1 MLSSVLTLFVAAF
14 LTNGSSLF
22 EDPVADRLIRTATE
36 TTYQLRLN
44 EARAAAQELQQRY
57 PDHPAGFL
65 IMTETY
71 WWEAQGDPQN
81 ERIEKAYYRAQA
93 LAQQKAESALKAG
106 KYAPAELTAY
116 LASAHGSYAR
126 FEVTQKGSFY
136 HAMRAGMRAHK
147 YAQQVYALDKNYY
160 DIYVGL
166 GAFNYF
172 AGTLPSMIKPFA
184 WLFGAHGDKDLG
196 IQQLQT
202 AMVKARYART
212 EARIV
217 YYSALLSNNEYETSF
232 PILEKL
238 MQDYPDNFVLYVW
251 ATEWF
256 REQRKNLEGAEYFER
271 QYAKQIGRS
280 ETMAKHALV
289 QKTNL
294 LLAHNR
300 KAEAIET
307 LQRLKGMPGS
317 DPLIASKVQTLEK
330 QARKG

>member
-1 MLSSVLTLFVAAF
+1 MLSPVLVLLLATGNALYD
-14 LTNGSSLF
+14 
-22 EDPVADRLIRTATE
+22 DPVADRLIRTATE

-44 EARAAAQELQQRY
+44 EARAAARELQERY

-71 WWEAQGDPQN
+71 WWEAQGDHEN
-81 ERIEKAYYRAQA
+81 EQIETAYYHAQEI
-93 LAQQKAESALKAG
+93 AQQKAEAAVKAG
-106 KYAPAELTAY
+106 KYAPAEVMAY
-116 LASAHGSYAR
+116 LASTHGSYAR
-126 FEVTQKGSFY
+126 FEVTEKGSYY
-136 HAMRAGMRAHK
+136 HALRAGLRAHK
-147 YAQQVYALDKNYY
+147 YAEQVYALDKNYY

-196 IQQLQT
+196 LQQLQT
-202 AMVKARYART
+202 AMQKGRYART

-217 YYSALLSNNEYETSF
+217 HYSALLANKEYALSF

-238 MQDYPDNFVLYVW
+238 IQDYPDNFVLYVW

-256 REQRKNLEGAEYFER
+256 REQKKNLEGADYFER
-271 QYAKQIGRS
+271 VYKKQLDRS
-280 ETMAKHALV
+280 EKMAKHALV
-289 QKTNL
+289 EKTIL

-300 KAEAIET
+300 KTEAMET
-307 LQRLKGMPGS
+307 IRRLKGMSGS
-317 DPLIASKVQTLEK
+317 DPLITAKVQALEK
-330 QARKG
+330 QASKG

>member
-1 MLSSVLTLFVAAF
+1 MLSSVLALLLATGNALYD
-14 LTNGSSLF
+14 
-22 EDPVADRLIRTATE
+22 DPVADRLIRTATE
-36 TTYQLRLN
+36 TTYQLRLTQ
-44 EARAAAQELQQRY
+44 ARAAAEELQQRY

-71 WWEAQGDPQN
+71 WWEAQTDPEN
-81 ERIEKAYYRAQA
+81 DRIENAYYRAQEI
-93 LAQQKAESALKAG
+93 AQQKAESAVKAG
-106 KYAPAELTAY
+106 KYAPAEVTAY

-136 HAMRAGMRAHK
+136 HAMRAGLRAHK
-147 YAQQVYALDKNYY
+147 YAEQVYALDKNYY

-196 IQQLQT
+196 VQQLHT
-202 AMVKARYART
+202 AMQKARYART
-212 EARIV
+212 EAQIV
-217 YYSALLSNNEYETSF
+217 YYTALLSNKEYPASF

-271 QYAKQIGRS
+271 VYAKQIGRS
-280 ETMAKHALV
+280 QTMAKHALV
-289 QKTNL
+289 EKTNL

-300 KAEAIET
+300 KAEAMET
-307 LQRLKGMPGS
+307 IRRLKGIPGS
-317 DPLIASKVQTLEK
+317 DPLIAAKVQALEK
-330 QARKG
+330 QASKG